1 MIPLVVRSHGSLMW
15 GTSAPEDLVVA
26 ARQHGYRRVALTD
39 TDNLYGL
46 WPFLQACREQDV
58 APIVGAEL
66 TEPGSHR
73 RVVCLVENDD
83 GYRNLC
89 RLITRRHC
97 KKNFALVQDVPALA
111 IGLFVLVPGADL
123 LAPFHEA
130 GVSVAAALPR
140 RPSQSAAKA
149 RAEARRLGVPAV
161 AVPSSF
167 FLVPGDHDLHRLLRA
182 IARNTSLS
190 RLESNDVAPA
200 DAWLAPP
207 AHYQQRFEV
216 WPETLAAS
224 DEVAERL
231 TFTGPKLGLV
241 MPPWTDPSGRASCE
255 VLRERTYVGARKRY
269 GTELHETVVDRIE
282 YELATIE
289 RMGFSTYFLVVEE
302 IVKRSPRICGRGS
315 GAASIVAY
323 SLGITNVCP
332 VKFNL
337 YFERF
342 LNPGRKDPPDIDV
355 DFAWDERDAAIAS
368 VLDEFRAHSAMV
380 ACFANFQP
388 RMAIRE
394 TAKVFGLTDAEIG
407 QVSKRLPWFW
417 REVGNDDIAWEAGR
431 LCRPRT
437 VAGGDGNPPRVPMAN
452 DLIERLRD
460 LPEMKDLDFPEPWPE
475 ILQLAQRLIGIP
487 RHISVHPGGV
497 VITPEP
503 IDSYVPVEIAP
514 KGVPIIQWEKD
525 STESAGL
532 VKIDLLGNRSLAVIR
547 DAVANVRANGIAFD
561 ESRWEPEDDLAT
573 QASIAA
579 GTTMGCFYIESPATR
594 LLQQKARRGDYE
606 HVVIHSSIIRPAAN
620 KWIHEYLRRLHG
632 GAWQPIHPL
641 LDGVL
646 DDNYGIMVYQEDV
659 AKAAMALAGFD
670 HVEADG
676 LRKVMSKK
684 DRAKRLPDYL
694 RRFIAG
700 ARARGVSTEQ
710 IEAVWEMILSFD
722 GYSFCKPHSASY
734 ARVSFQAAYLKTH
747 FPAEF
752 MAAVISNQGGFYS
765 IAAYVSETR
774 RLSVRVLPPDV
785 NHSEILWQGNSRG
798 ERRASLD
805 ADHRARPSE
814 ASGGVGGGQ
823 GPRVWEPAQGSH
835 IKIPTMRVGWLTLHH
850 LSTETR
856 SRIVANRPYRDLVD
870 FLERVRPDEEEARVL
885 VHARAFDGLSSGLPA
900 AESHKAQLWQ
910 IAAWRKVA
918 AQRKS
923 ADLFTRASDIP
934 RPSLDPDDPQARLH
948 EEMRAL
954 GFLCDVHPMSLLS
967 KNPERVLTNSRDELR
982 QAKPVGAHAP
992 CAATVNGKH
1001 VVKAKDLPRFAGRR
1015 VRCAG
1020 FLVTGKVVATI
1031 QGEPM
1036 EFITFEDETGLME
1049 CTFFPETYRRFCH
1062 MLDHQRPYFI
1072 EGKVEEDYGAFTITV
1087 DAVSRIELT
1096 ERHANE
1102 EAADRDIRES
1112 GRSPDADF

>member
-1 MIPLVVRSHGSLMW
+1 MIPLVVRSHCSLMW
-15 GTSAPEDLVVA
+15 GVSPPAHLPVA

-46 WPFLQACREQDV
+46 WPFLESCREEGV
-58 APIVGAEL
+58 SPIVGAEL
-66 TEPGSHR
+66 SEPGSQR

-89 RLITRRHC
+89 RLLTRRHC
-97 KKNFALVQDVPALA
+97 KPDFSLKGDVPELA
-111 IGLFVLVPGADL
+111 TGLTVLVPGAEL
-123 LAPFHEA
+123 LAPLHEA
-130 GVSVAAALPR
+130 GVTVAAALPR
-140 RPSQSAAKA
+140 RPSETAAKA

-167 FLVPGDHDLHRLLRA
+167 FLVPDDHGIHQLLRA

-190 RLESNDVAPA
+190 RLKPSRDGGAGLGPAEPERGKAWKPSQGFHFNDVAPA

-207 AHYQQRFEV
+207 GHYERRFDV
-216 WPETLAAS
+216 WPETLTAS
-224 DEVAERL
+224 DEIAERL
-231 TFTGPKLGLV
+231 TFTGPQLGLV
-241 MPPWTDPSGRASCE
+241 MPPWKQEGRPSCE
-255 VLRERTYVGARKRY
+255 SLRERCYAGAYRRY
-269 GTELHETVVDRIE
+269 GSELHETVVDRIE
-282 YELATIE
+282 HELATIE
-289 RMGFSTYFLVVEE
+289 RMGFSSYFLVVEE

-368 VLDEFRAHSAMV
+368 VLDEFRGHSAMV

-394 TAKVFGLTDAEIG
+394 TARVFGLTDAEIG

-417 REVGNDDIAWEAGR
+417 REVGNDD
-431 LCRPRT
+431 
-437 VAGGDGNPPRVPMAN
+437 D
-452 DLIERLRD
+452 DLLERLRD
-460 LPEMKDLDFPEPWPE
+460 LPELKDLDFPEPWPE

-503 IDSYVPVEIAP
+503 IDGYVPVEIAP

-525 STESAGL
+525 STETAGL
-532 VKIDLLGNRSLAVIR
+532 VKIDLLGNRSLGVIR
-547 DAVANVRANGIAFD
+547 DAVANVQANGIPFQED
-561 ESRWEPEDDLAT
+561 GWEPEDDLAT
-573 QASIAA
+573 QKRIAA
-579 GTTMGCFYIESPATR
+579 GGTMGCFYIESPATR
-594 LLQQKARRGDYE
+594 LLQQKAKRGDYE

-620 KWIHEYLRRLHG
+620 RWIHEYLRRLHG

-641 LDGVL
+641 LEGVL

-684 DRAKRLPDYL
+684 DRARRLPDYL

-700 ARARGVSTEQ
+700 ARARGVSPEQ

-765 IAAYVSETR
+765 TAAYVSELR
-774 RLSVRVLPPDV
+774 RLGVRVLPPDV
-785 NHSEILWQGNSRG
+785 NHSEIRWRG
-798 ERRASLD
+798 GD
-805 ADHRARPSE
+805 DD
-814 ASGGVGGGQ
+814 V
-823 GPRVWEPAQGSH
+823 
-835 IKIPTMRVGWLTLHH
+835 RVGWLTLHH
-850 LSTETR
+850 LSEATR
-856 SRIVANRPYRDLVD
+856 GRIVANRPYRDLVD
-870 FLERVRPDEEEARVL
+870 FLERVRPDEEAARVL
-885 VHARAFDGLSSGLPA
+885 IHARAFDGLHPD
-900 AESHKAQLWQ
+900 ESHAALLWQ
-910 IAAWRKVA
+910 LAAWRKRA
-918 AQRKS
+918 AGRTS
-923 ADLFTRASDIP
+923 HDLFTRAADIP
-934 RPSLDPDDPQARLH
+934 RPSLLPDDPQARLH
-948 EEMRAL
+948 AEMQAL
-954 GFLCDVHPMSLLS
+954 GFLCDVHPMMLCSDTI
-967 KNPERVLTNSRDELR
+967 RRHR
-982 QAKPVGAHAP
+982 M
-992 CAATVNGKH
+992 
-1001 VVKAKDLPRFAGRR
+1001 VKARDLPRYTGRR

-1020 FLVTGKVVATI
+1020 FLVTGKVVSTL

-1036 EFITFEDETGLME
+1036 EFITFEDDTGLME

-1062 MLDHQRPYFI
+1062 MLDYHRPYFI
-1072 EGKVEEDYGAFTITV
+1072 EGKVEEDYGAFTVTV
-1087 DAVSRIELT
+1087 DGVSRIDF
-1096 ERHANE
+1096 ERE
-1102 EAADRDIRES
+1102 QIEAAEI
-1112 GRSPDADF
+1112 G

>member
-1 MIPLVVRSHGSLMW
+1 MW
-15 GTSAPEDLVVA
+15 GTSAPEHLAVA

-46 WPFLQACREQDV
+46 WPFLQACREEDV
-58 APIVGAEL
+58 TPIVGAEL
-66 TEPGSHR
+66 SEPGSQR

-97 KKNFALVQDVPALA
+97 KKDFTLESDIPAFAT
-111 IGLFVLVPGADL
+111 GLTVLVPGVDL
-123 LAPFHEA
+123 IEPLHEA
-130 GVSVAAALPR
+130 GVTVAAALPR

-167 FLVPGDHDLHRLLRA
+167 FLVPEDHAVHRLLRA
-182 IARNTSLS
+182 IARNTSFS
-190 RLESNDVAPA
+190 RLKSDDVAPA

-207 AHYQQRFEV
+207 AHYEQRFDI
-216 WPETLAAS
+216 WPETLVAS
-224 DEVAERL
+224 DAVAERL

-241 MPPWTDPSGRASCE
+241 MPPWREDVGRPSCE
-255 VLRERTYVGARKRY
+255 ILRERCYAGARKRY
-269 GTELHETVVDRIE
+269 GAELHETVVDRIE

-289 RMGFSTYFLVVEE
+289 RMGFSSYFLVVEE

-368 VLDEFRAHSAMV
+368 VLDEFRDHSAMV

-417 REVGNDDIAWEAGR
+417 REVGSDD
-431 LCRPRT
+431 
-437 VAGGDGNPPRVPMAN
+437 D

-460 LPEMKDLDFPEPWPE
+460 LPELKDLDFPEPWPE

-503 IDSYVPVEIAP
+503 LDSYVPIEMAP

-525 STESAGL
+525 STEAAGL

-547 DAVANVRANGIAFD
+547 DAVANVQANGHAFD
-561 ESRWEPEDDLAT
+561 EAAWQPEDDLPT
-573 QASIAA
+573 QACIAA
-579 GTTMGCFYIESPATR
+579 GGTMGCFYIESPATR
-594 LLQQKARRGDYE
+594 QLQQKARRGDYE

-632 GAWQPIHPL
+632 GAWQSIHPL

-659 AKAAMALAGFD
+659 AKAAMTLAGFD

-700 ARARGVSTEQ
+700 ARSRGVSSEQ

-774 RLSVRVLPPDV
+774 RLGVRVLPPDV
-785 NHSEILWQGNSRG
+785 NHSEVLWKGATG
-798 ERRASLD
+798 
-805 ADHRARPSE
+805 
-814 ASGGVGGGQ
+814 
-823 GPRVWEPAQGSH
+823 
-835 IKIPTMRVGWLTLHH
+835 TMRVGWLTLHH
-850 LSTETR
+850 LSAETR
-856 SRIVANRPYRDLVD
+856 GRIVAKRPYRDLGD

-885 VHARAFDGLSSGLPA
+885 VHARAFDALHPT
-900 AESHKAQLWQ
+900 ESHASLLWQ
-910 IAAWRKVA
+910 LATWRKRA
-918 AQRKS
+918 ARNKS
-923 ADLFTRASDIP
+923 CDLFTRAADIP
-934 RPSLDPDDPQARLH
+934 RPSLEPDEPQARLH
-948 EEMRAL
+948 AEMQAL
-954 GFLCDVHPMSLLS
+954 GFLCDVHPMCLLS
-967 KNPERVLTNSRDELR
+967 KNPERVLTNSRDEHR
-982 QAKPVGAHAP
+982 QAKPGGAHAL
-992 CAATVNGKH
+992 CSATVSGKQ
-1001 VVKAKDLPRFAGRR
+1001 VIKAKELPRFAGRR

-1020 FLVTGKVVATI
+1020 FLVTSKVVSTL

-1072 EGKVEEDYGAFTITV
+1072 EGKVEEDYGAFTLTV
-1087 DAVSRIELT
+1087 DAVSRIELC
-1096 ERHANE
+1096 
-1102 EAADRDIRES
+1102 
-1112 GRSPDADF
+1112 

>member
-1 MIPLVVRSHGSLMW
+1 MVPLVVRSHCSLTW
-15 GTSAPEDLVVA
+15 GTSAPDDLVVA
-26 ARQHGYRRVALTD
+26 ARQHGYRRIALTD

-46 WPFLQACREQDV
+46 WPFLQACREQDIV
-58 APIVGAEL
+58 PIVGAEL
-66 TEPGSHR
+66 SEPRSSR

-97 KKNFALVQDVPALA
+97 QKEFALARDVPALEA
-111 IGLFVLVPGADL
+111 GLTVLVPGAEL
-123 LAPFHEA
+123 LAPLHEA
-130 GVSVAAALPR
+130 GVTVAAALPR
-140 RPSQSAAKA
+140 RPSQSAALA
-149 RAEARRLGVPAV
+149 RSEAQRLGVPAI

-167 FLVPGDHDLHRLLRA
+167 FLVPADHELHRLLRA

-190 RLESNDVAPA
+190 RLKADDVAPS
-200 DAWLAPP
+200 DAWLAPS
-207 AHYQQRFEV
+207 AHYEHRFDI
-216 WPETLAAS
+216 WPETFTAS
-224 DEVAERL
+224 DAIVERL

-241 MPPWTDPSGRASCE
+241 MPPWRELDRPSCE
-255 VLRERTYVGARKRY
+255 VLRERCYAGARRRY

-289 RMGFSTYFLVVEE
+289 RMGFSSYFLVVEE
-302 IVKRSPRICGRGS
+302 IVQRSPRICGRGS

-368 VLDEFRAHSAMV
+368 VLDEFRDHSAMV

-417 REVGNDDIAWEAGR
+417 REVGNDD
-431 LCRPRT
+431 
-437 VAGGDGNPPRVPMAN
+437 D
-452 DLIERLRD
+452 DLLERLRD
-460 LPEMKDLDFPEPWPE
+460 LPELKDLDFPEPWPE
-475 ILQLAQRLIGIP
+475 ILQLAQRLVGIP

-503 IDSYVPVEIAP
+503 IDSYVPVEVAP
-514 KGVPIIQWEKD
+514 KGVPVIQWEKD
-525 STESAGL
+525 STENAGL

-547 DAVANVRANGIAFD
+547 DAIANVRANGMAFD
-561 ESRWEPEDDLAT
+561 EAHWEPEDDLAT
-573 QASIAA
+573 QACIAA
-579 GTTMGCFYIESPATR
+579 GSTMGCFYIESPATR
-594 LLQQKARRGDYE
+594 QLQQKARRGDYE

-641 LDGVL
+641 LEGVL

-700 ARARGVSTEQ
+700 ARDRGVSSEQ

-765 IAAYVSETR
+765 TSAYVSETR
-774 RLSVRVLPPDV
+774 RLGVRVLPPDV
-785 NHSEILWQGNSRG
+785 NHSEISWKGK
-798 ERRASLD
+798 
-805 ADHRARPSE
+805 AD
-814 ASGGVGGGQ
+814 
-823 GPRVWEPAQGSH
+823 
-835 IKIPTMRVGWLTLHH
+835 TMRVGWLTLQR

-856 SRIVANRPYRDLVD
+856 GHIVANRPYHDLAD
-870 FLERVRPDEEEARVL
+870 FLDRVRPDEEEARIL
-885 VHARAFDGLSSGLPA
+885 VHARAFDGLHPA
-900 AESHKAQLWQ
+900 EGHAVQLWQ
-910 IAAWRKVA
+910 IAAWRKSTA
-918 AQRKS
+918 RRKS
-923 ADLFTRASDIP
+923 CDLFAREAQTP
-934 RPSLDPDDPQARLH
+934 RPPLEPDDPRECLR

-954 GFLCDVHPMSLLS
+954 GFLCEMHPM
-967 KNPERVLTNSRDELR
+967 VL
-982 QAKPVGAHAP
+982 
-992 CAATVNGKH
+992 CAAQANGKH
-1001 VVKAKDLPRFAGRR
+1001 VIKAKALSRFAGRR

-1020 FLVTGKVVATI
+1020 FLVTGKVVSTLK
-1031 QGEPM
+1031 GEPM

-1049 CTFFPETYRRFCH
+1049 CTFFPDIYRRFCH
-1062 MLDHQRPYFI
+1062 MLDHQCPYMI

-1087 DAVSRIELT
+1087 DGVSRIAYGEQEST
-1096 ERHANE
+1096 ET
-1102 EAADRDIRES
+1102 DRSAR
-1112 GRSPDADF
+1112 GKRSILAMD

>member
-1 MIPLVVRSHGSLMW
+1 MVPLVVRSHCSLMW
-15 GTSAPEDLVVA
+15 GTSAPEDLALV
-26 ARQHGYRRVALTD
+26 ARQHGYRRIALTD

-46 WPFLQACREQDV
+46 WPFLQACREQDIT
-58 APIVGAEL
+58 PIVGAEVS
-66 TEPGSHR
+66 EPGSHR
-73 RVVCLVENDD
+73 RVVCLVENDE

-97 KKNFALVQDVPALA
+97 HEDFSLARDVPALA
-111 IGLFVLVPGADL
+111 RGLTVLVPGAAL
-123 LAPFHEA
+123 LAPLYDA
-130 GVSVAAALPR
+130 GVTVAAALPR

-149 RAEARRLGVPAV
+149 RAEARRLGIASI

-167 FLVPGDHDLHRLLRA
+167 SLVPGDYDVHRLLRA

-190 RLESNDVAPA
+190 RLQPGDVAPA

-207 AHYQQRFEV
+207 AHYERRFAV

-224 DEVAERL
+224 EGVAERL
-231 TFTGPKLGLV
+231 TFTGPNFGLV
-241 MPPWTDPSGRASCE
+241 MPPWREDVDRPSCE
-255 VLRERTYVGARKRY
+255 VLRERCYTGARKRY
-269 GTELHETVVDRIE
+269 GAELHETVVDRIE

-289 RMGFSTYFLVVEE
+289 RMGFSSYFLVVEE

-323 SLGITNVCP
+323 CLGITNVCP

-368 VLDEFRAHSAMV
+368 VLDQFRGHSAMV

-417 REVGNDDIAWEAGR
+417 RELASEI
-431 LCRPRT
+431 
-437 VAGGDGNPPRVPMAN
+437 GGDDD
-452 DLIERLRD
+452 DLLDRLREM
-460 LPEMKDLDFPEPWPE
+460 PEMKDLDFPEPWPE

-487 RHISVHPGGV
+487 RHISVHPGGL
-497 VITPEP
+497 VITPQP
-503 IDSYVPVEIAP
+503 IDGYVPVEIAP
-514 KGVPIIQWEKD
+514 KGVPVIQWEKD
-525 STESAGL
+525 SSEAAGL

-547 DAVANVRANGIAFD
+547 DAVTNVQANGIPFD
-561 ESRWEPEDDLAT
+561 DSRWEPEDDPAT
-573 QASIAA
+573 QARIAA
-579 GTTMGCFYIESPATR
+579 GGTMGCFYIESPATR
-594 LLQQKARRGDYE
+594 QLQQKARRGDYE

-632 GAWQPIHPL
+632 GTWQPIHPL

-659 AKAAMALAGFD
+659 AKAAMALAGFS

-700 ARARGVSTEQ
+700 ARSRGVASEQ
-710 IEAVWEMILSFD
+710 IELVWDMILSFD

-752 MAAVISNQGGFYS
+752 MAAVISNQGGFYATS
-765 IAAYVSETR
+765 AYVSETR
-774 RLSVRVLPPDV
+774 RLGVRVLPPGV
-785 NHSEILWQGNSRG
+785 NHSEIPWQGAAG
-798 ERRASLD
+798 A
-805 ADHRARPSE
+805 
-814 ASGGVGGGQ
+814 V
-823 GPRVWEPAQGSH
+823 
-835 IKIPTMRVGWLTLHH
+835 RVGWLTLHH
-850 LSTETR
+850 LGEATR
-856 SRIVANRPYRDLVD
+856 ARIVGNRPYRDLVD

-885 VHARAFDGLSSGLPA
+885 VYARAFDGLHPS
-900 AESHKAQLWQ
+900 ESHAAQLWQ
-910 IAAWRKVA
+910 IAAWRKSA
-918 AQRKS
+918 ARRKS
-923 ADLFTRASDIP
+923 CDLFTREATIP
-934 RPSLDPDDPQARLH
+934 RPALESDDPQARLH
-948 EEMRAL
+948 AEMHAL
-954 GFLCDVHPMSLLS
+954 GFLCDVHPMILCD
-967 KNPERVLTNSRDELR
+967 T
-982 QAKPVGAHAP
+982 
-992 CAATVNGKH
+992 AANRH
-1001 VVKAKDLPRFAGRR
+1001 NVVKAKDLPRFAGRR

-1020 FLVTGKVVATI
+1020 FLVTGKVVATRK
-1031 QGEPM
+1031 GEPM

-1049 CTFFPETYRRFCH
+1049 CTFFPEPYRRFCH

-1087 DAVSRIELT
+1087 DAVSRIAF
-1096 ERHANE
+1096 ER
-1102 EAADRDIRES
+1102 DRIEDVEPGVPTRHQ
-1112 GRSPDADF
+1112 RSEWSDRRSRVSIDSKTGGARYHLE

>member
-1 MIPLVVRSHGSLMW
+1 MIPLVVRSHCSLMW
-15 GTSAPEDLVVA
+15 GTSAPEHLPVA
-26 ARQHGYRRVALTD
+26 ARQHGYRRIALTD

-46 WPFLQACREQDV
+46 WPFLEACREEGV
-58 APIVGAEL
+58 SPIVGAEL
-66 TEPGSHR
+66 SEPGSQR

-97 KKNFALVQDVPALA
+97 KEDFSLQSDLPPLA
-111 IGLFVLVPGADL
+111 TGLTVLVPGADL
-123 LAPFHEA
+123 IAPLHEA
-130 GVSVAAALPR
+130 GVTVAAALPR
-140 RPSQSAAKA
+140 RPSPSAAQA
-149 RAEARRLGVPAV
+149 RAEAMRLGVPAV
-161 AVPSSF
+161 AVPSGF
-167 FLVPGDHDLHRLLRA
+167 FLVPGDHELHRLLRA

-190 RLESNDVAPA
+190 RLKASRDGGAGLCPAEPERGMAWKPSQGFHVNDVAPA

-207 AHYQQRFEV
+207 GYYERRFDV
-216 WPETLAAS
+216 WPETLVAS
-224 DEVAERL
+224 ETIAERL

-241 MPPWTDPSGRASCE
+241 MPPWTEKSGRESHA
-255 VLRERTYVGARKRY
+255 VLRERAYAGARNRY

-289 RMGFSTYFLVVEE
+289 RMGFSSYFLVVEA

-368 VLDEFRAHSAMV
+368 VLDEFRDHSAMV

-417 REVGNDDIAWEAGR
+417 REVGGDEDD
-431 LCRPRT
+431 L
-437 VAGGDGNPPRVPMAN
+437 
-452 DLIERLRD
+452 LQRLRD
-460 LPEMKDLDFPEPWPE
+460 LPELKDLDFPEPWPE
-475 ILQLAQRLIGIP
+475 ILQLAQRLVGIP

-503 IDSYVPVEIAP
+503 IDGYVPVEIAP

-525 STESAGL
+525 GTETAGL

-547 DAVANVRANGIAFD
+547 DAVANVQESGIPFREAG
-561 ESRWEPEDDLAT
+561 WEPEDDRAT
-573 QASIAA
+573 QACIAA
-579 GTTMGCFYIESPATR
+579 GGTMGCFYIESPATR

-620 KWIHEYLRRLHG
+620 RWIHEYLRRLHG

-641 LDGVL
+641 LEGVL
-646 DDNYGIMVYQEDV
+646 DDNYGVMVYQEDV

-700 ARARGVSTEQ
+700 ARRRGVSTEQ

-765 IAAYVSETR
+765 TAAYVSESR
-774 RLSVRVLPPDV
+774 RLGMRVLPPDV
-785 NHSEILWQGNSRG
+785 NESEILWRGNTRG

-805 ADHRARPSE
+805 ADHR
-814 ASGGVGGGQ
+814 GVKDQ
-823 GPRVWEPAQGSH
+823 TV
-835 IKIPTMRVGWLTLHH
+835 RVGWLTLHH
-850 LSTETR
+850 LGEETR
-856 SRIVANRPYRDLVD
+856 GRIVARRPYRDFVD

-885 VHARAFDGLSSGLPA
+885 VHARAFDELHPS
-900 AESHKAQLWQ
+900 ESHGSLLWQ
-910 IAAWRKVA
+910 LAAWRKSA
-918 AQRKS
+918 GGRKS
-923 ADLFTRASDIP
+923 RDLFTRSVDIP
-934 RPSLDPDDPQARLH
+934 RPSLLPDDPRARLH
-948 EEMRAL
+948 AEMQVL
-954 GFLCDVHPMSLLS
+954 GFLCDVHPMTLC
-967 KNPERVLTNSRDELR
+967 
-982 QAKPVGAHAP
+982 QAII
-992 CAATVNGKH
+992 NRRH
-1001 VVKAKDLPRFAGRR
+1001 VVKAKDLPHYAGRR

-1020 FLVTGKVVATI
+1020 FLVTGKVVSTL

-1036 EFITFEDETGLME
+1036 EFITFEDETGLLE

-1062 MLDHQRPYFI
+1062 MLDHHRPYFI
-1072 EGKVEEDYGAFTITV
+1072 EGKVEEDYGAFTVTV
-1087 DAVSRIELT
+1087 DTVSRIEFKPEPIELK
-1096 ERHANE
+1096 
-1102 EAADRDIRES
+1102 
-1112 GRSPDADF
+1112 GQ

>member
-1 MIPLVVRSHGSLMW
+1 MW
-15 GTSAPEDLVVA
+15 GTSAPEHLPVA

-46 WPFLQACREQDV
+46 WPFLEACREEGIT
-58 APIVGAEL
+58 PIVGAEVS
-66 TEPGSHR
+66 EPGSRR

-97 KKNFALVQDVPALA
+97 KQDFSLKVDVPELA
-111 IGLFVLVPGADL
+111 TGLTVLVPGAEL
-123 LAPFHEA
+123 LTPMHEA
-130 GVSVAAALPR
+130 GVTVATALPR
-140 RPSQSAAKA
+140 RPSPSAAKA

-167 FLVPGDHDLHRLLRA
+167 FLVPGDHEVHSLLRA

-190 RLESNDVAPA
+190 RLKADDVAPA

-207 AHYQQRFEV
+207 GHYERRFDI

-224 DEVAERL
+224 DAIAERL
-231 TFTGPKLGLV
+231 TFTGPNLGLV
-241 MPPWTDPSGRASCE
+241 MPPWKEESGRPSCE
-255 VLRERTYVGARKRY
+255 VLRERAYAGARNRY

-289 RMGFSTYFLVVEE
+289 RMGFSSYFLVVEA

-368 VLDEFRAHSAMV
+368 VLDEFRDHSAMV

-417 REVGNDDIAWEAGR
+417 REVGNDD
-431 LCRPRT
+431 
-437 VAGGDGNPPRVPMAN
+437 D
-452 DLIERLRD
+452 DLIDRLRD
-460 LPEMKDLDFPEPWPE
+460 LPELKDLDFPEPWPE

-503 IDSYVPVEIAP
+503 IDGYVPVEIAP

-525 STESAGL
+525 GTETAGL

-547 DAVANVRANGIAFD
+547 DAVTNVQESGIPFREAG
-561 ESRWEPEDDLAT
+561 WEPEDDLAT
-573 QASIAA
+573 QACIAA
-579 GTTMGCFYIESPATR
+579 GGTMGCFYIESPATR

-620 KWIHEYLRRLHG
+620 QWIHEYLRRLHG
-632 GAWQPIHPL
+632 GTWQSIHPL
-641 LDGVL
+641 LEGVL

-684 DRAKRLPDYL
+684 DRARRLPDYL

-700 ARARGVSTEQ
+700 ARSRGVGSDQ

-747 FPAEF
+747 FPAEL

-765 IAAYVSETR
+765 TSAYVSEIR
-774 RLSVRVLPPDV
+774 RLGVRVLPPDV
-785 NHSEILWQGNSRG
+785 NESEILWKGNSRG

-805 ADHRARPSE
+805 ADHR
-814 ASGGVGGGQ
+814 GVKDQ
-823 GPRVWEPAQGSH
+823 TV
-835 IKIPTMRVGWLTLHH
+835 RVGWLTLRH
-850 LSTETR
+850 LGEETR
-856 SRIVANRPYRDLVD
+856 GRIVAQRPYHDVVD

-885 VHARAFDGLSSGLPA
+885 VHARAFDDLHPT
-900 AESHKAQLWQ
+900 ESHGSLLWR
-910 IAAWRKVA
+910 IAAWRKSA
-918 AQRKS
+918 ADRKS
-923 ADLFTRASDIP
+923 RDLFTRSADIP
-934 RPSLDPDDPQARLH
+934 RPSLAPDDPRARLH
-948 EEMRAL
+948 AEMQAL
-954 GFLCDVHPMSLLS
+954 GFLCDVHPM
-967 KNPERVLTNSRDELR
+967 VL
-982 QAKPVGAHAP
+982 
-992 CAATVNGKH
+992 CADAVNRRH
-1001 VVKAKDLPRFAGRR
+1001 VVKAKDLPRLAGRR

-1020 FLVTGKVVATI
+1020 FLVTGKVVSTL

-1036 EFITFEDETGLME
+1036 EFITFEDETGLLE

-1072 EGKVEEDYGAFTITV
+1072 EGKVEEDYGAFTLTV
-1087 DAVSRIELT
+1087 DAVSRIEFKPEPIELRGQRGKAT
-1096 ERHANE
+1096 
-1102 EAADRDIRES
+1102 
-1112 GRSPDADF
+1112 F

>member
-1 MIPLVVRSHGSLMW
+1 MIPLVARSHGSLMW
-15 GTSAPEDLVVA
+15 GTSAPEDLAEA

-58 APIVGAEL
+58 TPVVGAEL
-66 TEPGSHR
+66 SEPGSHR
-73 RVVCLVENDD
+73 RVVCLVESED

-97 KKNFALVQDVPALA
+97 EKDFALKSDVPAFA
-111 IGLFVLVPGADL
+111 AGLTVLVPGADL

-130 GVSVAAALPR
+130 GVTVAAALPR
-140 RPSQSAAKA
+140 RPSQNAARA
-149 RAEARRLGVPAV
+149 RAEARRLGIPAV

-167 FLVPGDHDLHRLLRA
+167 FLIPGDHELHRLLRA

-190 RLESNDVAPA
+190 RLKPSRDGGAGLSGPASHPAAPSGLRPSPLPAEPGRGKAWKPSQGFHFNDVAPA

-207 AHYQQRFEV
+207 AHYERRFEV
-216 WPETLAAS
+216 WPETLVAS

-241 MPPWTDPSGRASCE
+241 MPPWTDPSGRPSCE
-255 VLRERTYVGARKRY
+255 VLRERTYAGARKRY
-269 GTELHETVVDRIE
+269 GNELHETVVDRIE
-282 YELATIE
+282 HELATIE

-368 VLDEFRAHSAMV
+368 VLDEFRDHSAMV

-417 REVGNDDIAWEAGR
+417 REVGNDD
-431 LCRPRT
+431 
-437 VAGGDGNPPRVPMAN
+437 D

-460 LPEMKDLDFPEPWPE
+460 LPELKDLDFPEPWPE

-547 DAVANVRANGIAFD
+547 DAVANMRANGIAFD

-579 GTTMGCFYIESPATR
+579 GATMGCFYIESPATR

-700 ARARGVSTEQ
+700 ARARGVSSEQ

-774 RLSVRVLPPDV
+774 RLGVHVLPPNV
-785 NHSEILWQGNSRG
+785 NHSELLWQGKTG
-798 ERRASLD
+798 
-805 ADHRARPSE
+805 
-814 ASGGVGGGQ
+814 
-823 GPRVWEPAQGSH
+823 
-835 IKIPTMRVGWLTLHH
+835 TMRVGWLTLHH
-850 LSTETR
+850 LSAETR
-856 SRIVANRPYRDLVD
+856 NRIVANRPYRDLVD

-885 VHARAFDGLSSGLPA
+885 VHARAFDGLSSGLHA

-910 IAAWRKVA
+910 IAAWRKSA
-918 AQRKS
+918 DQRKS
-923 ADLFTRASDIP
+923 ADLFTRAVDIP
-934 RPSLDPDDPQARLH
+934 RPSLEPDNPQDRLR

-954 GFLCDVHPMSLLS
+954 GFLCDVHPMSLCS
-967 KNPERVLTNSRDELR
+967 ANVNR
-982 QAKPVGAHAP
+982 QP
-992 CAATVNGKH
+992 
-1001 VVKAKDLPRFAGRR
+1001 VVKAKDLSRFAGRR

-1062 MLDHQRPYFI
+1062 ILDHQRPYFI
-1072 EGKVEEDYGAFTITV
+1072 EGKVQEDYGAFTITV
-1087 DAVSRIELT
+1087 DAVSRIDQT
-1096 ERHANE
+1096 YK
-1102 EAADRDIRES
+1102 
-1112 GRSPDADF
+1112 

>member
-1 MIPLVVRSHGSLMW
+1 MW
-15 GTSAPEDLVVA
+15 GTSAPEDLAMA
-26 ARQHGYRRVALTD
+26 ARQHGYRRIALTD

-58 APIVGAEL
+58 APVVGAEI
-66 TEPGSHR
+66 TEPGTQR
-73 RVVCLVENDD
+73 RLVCLVENDD

-97 KKNFALVQDVPALA
+97 KKDFALRGDVPAFA
-111 IGLFVLVPGADL
+111 TGLTVLVPGTEL
-123 LAPFHEA
+123 LAPLHEA
-130 GVSVAAALPR
+130 GVNVVAALPR
-140 RPSQSAAKA
+140 RPSQSAAKT
-149 RAEARRLGVPAV
+149 RAEARRLGVPAA

-190 RLESNDVAPA
+190 RLKADDVAPA

-207 AHYQQRFEV
+207 AHYELRFEV

-224 DEVAERL
+224 DAVAERL
-231 TFTGPKLGLV
+231 TFTGPNLGLV
-241 MPPWTDPSGRASCE
+241 MPPWTDPSGRPSCE
-255 VLRERTYVGARKRY
+255 VLRERCYAGARKRY

-417 REVGNDDIAWEAGR
+417 REVGNDD
-431 LCRPRT
+431 
-437 VAGGDGNPPRVPMAN
+437 D

-460 LPEMKDLDFPEPWPE
+460 LPELKDLDFPEPWPE

-525 STESAGL
+525 STETAGL

-579 GTTMGCFYIESPATR
+579 GATMGCFYVESPATR

-700 ARARGVSTEQ
+700 ARARGVSSEQ

-774 RLSVRVLPPDV
+774 RLGVRVLPPDV
-785 NHSEILWQGNSRG
+785 NHSEILWKGNSRG

-805 ADHRARPSE
+805 ADHR
-814 ASGGVGGGQ
+814 G
-823 GPRVWEPAQGSH
+823 RVWEPAQGSH

-850 LSTETR
+850 LSAETR
-856 SRIVANRPYRDLVD
+856 GRIVAHRPYRDLVD

-885 VHARAFDGLSSGLPA
+885 VHARAFDGLSSGLQP
-900 AESHKAQLWQ
+900 AESHASQLWQ
-910 IAAWRKVA
+910 IAARRKVA

-923 ADLFTRASDIP
+923 CDLFTRAADIP
-934 RPSLDPDDPQARLH
+934 RPSLDPDDPQDRLR

-954 GFLCDVHPMSLLS
+954 GFLCDVHPMSLCS
-967 KNPERVLTNSRDELR
+967 
-982 QAKPVGAHAP
+982 
-992 CAATVNGKH
+992 ATVNRH
-1001 VVKAKDLPRFAGRR
+1001 PVVKAKDLSRFAGRR

-1049 CTFFPETYRRFCH
+1049 CTFFPEIYRRFCH
-1062 MLDHQRPYFI
+1062 MLDHERPYFI

-1087 DAVSRIELT
+1087 DAVSKIEFTLPCL
-1096 ERHANE
+1096 ALN
-1102 EAADRDIRES
+1102 I
-1112 GRSPDADF
+1112 

>member
-1 MIPLVVRSHGSLMW
+1 MIPLVVRSHCSLMW
-15 GTSAPEDLVVA
+15 GTSAPEHLAVA
-26 ARQHGYRRVALTD
+26 ARQHGYGRIALTD

-46 WPFLQACREQDV
+46 WPFLQACREEGV
-58 APIVGAEL
+58 VPIVGAEVS
-66 TEPGSHR
+66 EPGSQR
-73 RVVCLVENDD
+73 RVVCLVENDE

-97 KKNFALVQDVPALA
+97 KKDFALESDVPALA
-111 IGLFVLVPGADL
+111 TGLYVLVPGAEL
-123 LAPFHEA
+123 LAPLHEA
-130 GVSVAAALPR
+130 GVTVAAACPR
-140 RPSQSAAKA
+140 RPSPSAAKA
-149 RAEARRLGVPAV
+149 RAEARRIGVPAV

-167 FLVPGDHDLHRLLRA
+167 FLVPEDHGVHRLLRA
-182 IARNTSLS
+182 IALNTSFS
-190 RLESNDVAPA
+190 RLKPNEVAPA

-207 AHYQQRFEV
+207 SHYEHRFEI
-216 WPETLAAS
+216 WPETLTAS
-224 DEVAERL
+224 DAIAERL
-231 TFTGPKLGLV
+231 TFTGPNLGLV
-241 MPPWTDPSGRASCE
+241 MPPFNMGTLEGSPCPPAMVRGEQSSPAPHATRPSHE
-255 VLRERTYVGARKRY
+255 VLRERCYAGAHRRY
-269 GTELHETVVDRIE
+269 GAELHETVVDRIE
-282 YELATIE
+282 YELATIL

-368 VLDEFRAHSAMV
+368 VLDEFRGHSAMV

-417 REVGNDDIAWEAGR
+417 REVGSDDE
-431 LCRPRT
+431 
-437 VAGGDGNPPRVPMAN
+437 
-452 DLIERLRD
+452 DLIHRLRD
-460 LPEMKDLDFPEPWPE
+460 LPELKDLDFPEPWPE

-503 IDSYVPVEIAP
+503 IDGYVPVEMAP

-547 DAVANVRANGIAFD
+547 DAVANVREGGTAFD
-561 ESRWEPEDDLAT
+561 EATWQPEDDLPT
-573 QASIAA
+573 QACIAA
-579 GTTMGCFYIESPATR
+579 GGTMGCFYIESPATR

-700 ARARGVSTEQ
+700 ARSRGVSSEQ
-710 IEAVWEMILSFD
+710 IEAVWDMIL
-722 GYSFCKPHSASY
+722 
-734 ARVSFQAAYLKTH
+734 
-747 FPAEF
+747 
-752 MAAVISNQGGFYS
+752 
-765 IAAYVSETR
+765 
-774 RLSVRVLPPDV
+774 
-785 NHSEILWQGNSRG
+785 
-798 ERRASLD
+798 
-805 ADHRARPSE
+805 
-814 ASGGVGGGQ
+814 
-823 GPRVWEPAQGSH
+823 
-835 IKIPTMRVGWLTLHH
+835 
-850 LSTETR
+850 
-856 SRIVANRPYRDLVD
+856 
-870 FLERVRPDEEEARVL
+870 
-885 VHARAFDGLSSGLPA
+885 
-900 AESHKAQLWQ
+900 
-910 IAAWRKVA
+910 
-918 AQRKS
+918 
-923 ADLFTRASDIP
+923 
-934 RPSLDPDDPQARLH
+934 
-948 EEMRAL
+948 
-954 GFLCDVHPMSLLS
+954 
-967 KNPERVLTNSRDELR
+967 
-982 QAKPVGAHAP
+982 
-992 CAATVNGKH
+992 
-1001 VVKAKDLPRFAGRR
+1001 
-1015 VRCAG
+1015 
-1020 FLVTGKVVATI
+1020 
-1031 QGEPM
+1031 
-1036 EFITFEDETGLME
+1036 
-1049 CTFFPETYRRFCH
+1049 
-1062 MLDHQRPYFI
+1062 
-1072 EGKVEEDYGAFTITV
+1072 
-1087 DAVSRIELT
+1087 
-1096 ERHANE
+1096 
-1102 EAADRDIRES
+1102 
-1112 GRSPDADF
+1112 

>member
-1 MIPLVVRSHGSLMW
+1 MW
-15 GTSAPEDLVVA
+15 GTSAPEHLPVA
-26 ARQHGYRRVALTD
+26 ARQHGYRRIAITD

-46 WPFLQACREQDV
+46 WPFLQACREEDV
-58 APIVGAEL
+58 TPIVGAEVS
-66 TEPGSHR
+66 EPSSHR

-97 KKNFALVQDVPALA
+97 KKDFLLKSDLPALSA
-111 IGLFVLVPGADL
+111 GLYVLVPGADL
-123 LAPFHEA
+123 LTPLYEA
-130 GVSVAAALPR
+130 GVNVAAALPR
-140 RPSQSAAKA
+140 RPSPSAAKA

-167 FLVPGDHDLHRLLRA
+167 FLVPGDHELHRLLRA

-190 RLESNDVAPA
+190 RLKSDNVAPA

-207 AHYQQRFEV
+207 AHYERRFDI
-216 WPETLAAS
+216 WPETLVAS
-224 DEVAERL
+224 DEIAERL
-231 TFTGPKLGLV
+231 TFTGPKPGLV
-241 MPPWTDPSGRASCE
+241 MPPWREDVGRPSCE
-255 VLRERTYVGARKRY
+255 VLRERCYAGARKRY
-269 GTELHETVVDRIE
+269 GAELHETVVDRIE

-289 RMGFSTYFLVVEE
+289 RMGFSSYFLVVEE

-355 DFAWDERDAAIAS
+355 DFAWDERDKAIAS
-368 VLDEFRAHSAMV
+368 VLDEFRDHSAMV

-417 REVGNDDIAWEAGR
+417 RELASDLSTEDD
-431 LCRPRT
+431 
-437 VAGGDGNPPRVPMAN
+437 
-452 DLIERLRD
+452 DLLYRLRD
-460 LPEMKDLDFPEPWPE
+460 MPEMKDLDFPEPWPE

-525 STESAGL
+525 STETAGL

-547 DAVANVRANGIAFD
+547 DAVANVKGNGTAFD
-561 ESRWEPEDDLAT
+561 ESRWEPEDDRAT

-579 GTTMGCFYIESPATR
+579 GATMGCFYIESPATR
-594 LLQQKARRGDYE
+594 LLQQKARQGDYE

-641 LDGVL
+641 LEGVL

-700 ARARGVSTEQ
+700 ARSRGVSTEQ
-710 IEAVWEMILSFD
+710 IESVWEMILSFD

-765 IAAYVSETR
+765 TSAYVSETR
-774 RLSVRVLPPDV
+774 RLGVCVLPPDV
-785 NHSEILWQGNSRG
+785 NHSEISWKGAAG
-798 ERRASLD
+798 A
-805 ADHRARPSE
+805 
-814 ASGGVGGGQ
+814 V
-823 GPRVWEPAQGSH
+823 
-835 IKIPTMRVGWLTLHH
+835 RVGWLTLHH
-850 LSTETR
+850 LSVETR
-856 SRIVANRPYRDLVD
+856 GRIVAKRPFRDIVD
-870 FLERVRPDEEEARVL
+870 FLERARPDEEEARVL
-885 VHARAFDGLSSGLPA
+885 VHARAFDDLHPN
-900 AESHKAQLWQ
+900 ESHAALLWQ
-910 IAAWRKVA
+910 IAAWRKSA
-918 AQRKS
+918 ASRKS
-923 ADLFTRASDIP
+923 HDLFTRSSEIT
-934 RPSLDPDDPQARLH
+934 RPSLEPDDPQACLH
-948 EEMRAL
+948 AEMRAL
-954 GFLCDVHPMSLLS
+954 GFLCDVHPM
-967 KNPERVLTNSRDELR
+967 VLCTGQTDS
-982 QAKPVGAHAP
+982 
-992 CAATVNGKH
+992 KH
-1001 VVKAKDLPRFAGRR
+1001 VVKAKNLSRFSGRR

-1020 FLVTGKVVATI
+1020 FLVTGKVVSTV
-1031 QGEPM
+1031 QGDPM
-1036 EFITFEDETGLME
+1036 EFITFEDETGLLE

-1087 DAVSRIELT
+1087 DAVSRIEFSEKRLDEEMAESEMSPT
-1096 ERHANE
+1096 EFQVGHPAEVILVAGQEDSAAHQTDTGDEVVRHA
-1102 EAADRDIRES
+1102 D
-1112 GRSPDADF
+1112 PLPL

>member
-1 MIPLVVRSHGSLMW
+1 VGHVGAGASG
-15 GTSAPEDLVVA
+15 GGGAP
-26 ARQHGYRRVALTD
+26 ARLPRIALTD

-46 WPFLQACREQDV
+46 WPFLQACREEGV
-58 APIVGAEL
+58 TPIVGAEAQRAGL
-66 TEPGSHR
+66 APSRGLFGRKR
-73 RVVCLVENDD
+73 R
-83 GYRNLC
+83 
-89 RLITRRHC
+89 RLS
-97 KKNFALVQDVPALA
+97 QPVPAHHAQALQE
-111 IGLFVLVPGADL
+111 GLFAGKRPSRLSAGLYVLVPGADL
-123 LAPFHEA
+123 LAPLHEA
-130 GVSVAAALPR
+130 GVTVAAALPR
-140 RPSQSAAKA
+140 RPSPSAAKA

-167 FLVPGDHDLHRLLRA
+167 FLVPGDHELHRLLRA

-190 RLESNDVAPA
+190 RLKPSRAGGAGLCPAQPGRARPSEARGGQGWVQEPRAWKPSQGFPVNDVAPT

-207 AHYQQRFEV
+207 AHYERRFDI

-224 DEVAERL
+224 DEIAERL
-231 TFTGPKLGLV
+231 TFTDPNLGLV
-241 MPPWTDPSGRASCE
+241 MPPWREDVGQPSHE
-255 VLRERTYVGARKRY
+255 ILRERCYAGARKRY
-269 GTELHETVVDRIE
+269 GAELHETVVDRIE

-289 RMGFSTYFLVVEE
+289 RMGFSSYFLVVEE

-368 VLDEFRAHSAMV
+368 VLDEFRDHSAMV

-417 REVGNDDIAWEAGR
+417 REVGNDD
-431 LCRPRT
+431 
-437 VAGGDGNPPRVPMAN
+437 D

-460 LPEMKDLDFPEPWPE
+460 LPELKDLDFPEPWPE

-503 IDSYVPVEIAP
+503 LDGYVPIEIAP
-514 KGVPIIQWEKD
+514 KGVPVIQWEKD
-525 STESAGL
+525 STETAGL

-547 DAVANVRANGIAFD
+547 DAVANVQANGTSFD
-561 ESRWEPEDDLAT
+561 EARWEPEDDPAT

-579 GTTMGCFYIESPATR
+579 GATMGCFYIESPATR

-659 AKAAMALAGFD
+659 AKAAMALAGFN

-700 ARARGVSTEQ
+700 ARSRGVSTEQ

-765 IAAYVSETR
+765 TSAYVSETR
-774 RLSVRVLPPDV
+774 RLGVRVLPPDV
-785 NHSEILWQGNSRG
+785 NHSEILWTGNSRA

-805 ADHRARPSE
+805 ADHRGFGEAERSEGEAGRVGRCRGRSEPS
-814 ASGGVGGGQ
+814 
-823 GPRVWEPAQGSH
+823 QGSH
-835 IKIPTMRVGWLTLHH
+835 VNAGAVRVGWLTLHH
-850 LSTETR
+850 LGAETR
-856 SRIVANRPYRDLVD
+856 GRIVAQRPYRDVVD

-885 VHARAFDGLSSGLPA
+885 VHARAFDGLSSGLHPT
-900 AESHKAQLWQ
+900 ESHAAQLWQ
-910 IAAWRKVA
+910 IAAWRKSTA
-918 AQRKS
+918 GRKS
-923 ADLFTRASDIP
+923 HDLFTRSATIP
-934 RPSLDPDDPQARLH
+934 RPSLAPDDPQARLH
-948 EEMRAL
+948 AEMKAL
-954 GFLCDVHPMSLLS
+954 GFLCDVHPM
-967 KNPERVLTNSRDELR
+967 VLCESAVAR
-982 QAKPVGAHAP
+982 QHL
-992 CAATVNGKH
+992 
-1001 VVKAKDLPRFAGRR
+1001 VKAKALSRFVGRR

-1020 FLVTGKVVATI
+1020 FLVTGKVVSTL
-1031 QGEPM
+1031 QGDPM

-1087 DAVSRIELT
+1087 DAVSRIEFN
-1096 ERHANE
+1096 NE
-1102 EAADRDIRES
+1102 QPKLAEVEQELWES
-1112 GRSPDADF
+1112 GARQPGSEGWG

>member
-1 MIPLVVRSHGSLMW
+1 MIPLVVRSHCSLMW
-15 GTSAPEDLVVA
+15 GTSAPEHLAVA

-46 WPFLQACREQDV
+46 WPFLQACREEDV
-58 APIVGAEL
+58 TPIVGAEIS
-66 TEPGSHR
+66 EPRSQR

-97 KKNFALVQDVPALA
+97 DKDFTLLHDVPALA
-111 IGLFVLVPGADL
+111 TGLTVLVPGADL
-123 LAPFHEA
+123 LEAFHEA
-130 GVSVAAALPR
+130 GLNVAAALPR

-167 FLVPGDHDLHRLLRA
+167 FLVPDDHEVHRLLRA
-182 IARNTSLS
+182 IARNTSFS
-190 RLESNDVAPA
+190 RLKNDDVAPP

-207 AHYQQRFEV
+207 AHYERRFDV

-224 DEVAERL
+224 ELVAERL

-241 MPPWTDPSGRASCE
+241 MPPWRANVGQPSCE
-255 VLRERTYVGARKRY
+255 VLRERCYAGARKRY
-269 GTELHETVVDRIE
+269 GAELHETVVDRIE
-282 YELATIE
+282 YELTTIE
-289 RMGFSTYFLVVEE
+289 RMGFSSYFLVVEE
-302 IVKRSPRICGRGS
+302 IVERSPRICGRGS

-368 VLDEFRAHSAMV
+368 VLDEFRDHSAMV

-417 REVGNDDIAWEAGR
+417 RELANDLGGNDDE
-431 LCRPRT
+431 LL
-437 VAGGDGNPPRVPMAN
+437 DH
-452 DLIERLRD
+452 LREM
-460 LPEMKDLDFPEPWPE
+460 PEMKDLDFPEPWPE

-503 IDSYVPVEIAP
+503 LDSYVPIEMAP

-525 STESAGL
+525 SSETAGL

-547 DAVANVRANGIAFD
+547 DAVANVQANGHAFD
-561 ESRWEPEDDLAT
+561 EATWQPEDDLPT
-573 QASIAA
+573 QACIAA
-579 GTTMGCFYIESPATR
+579 GGTMGCFYIESPATR
-594 LLQQKARRGDYE
+594 QLQQKARRGDYE

-700 ARARGVSTEQ
+700 ARSRGVSTEQ

-774 RLSVRVLPPDV
+774 RLGVRVLPPDV
-785 NHSEILWQGNSRG
+785 NRSEVLWKGT
-798 ERRASLD
+798 
-805 ADHRARPSE
+805 
-814 ASGGVGGGQ
+814 SGTV
-823 GPRVWEPAQGSH
+823 
-835 IKIPTMRVGWLTLHH
+835 RVGWLTLHH
-850 LSTETR
+850 LSAETR
-856 SRIVANRPYRDLVD
+856 GRIVAHRPYRDLGD

-885 VHARAFDGLSSGLPA
+885 VHARAFDELHPT
-900 AESHKAQLWQ
+900 ESHASLLWQ
-910 IAAWRKVA
+910 LATWRKRA
-918 AQRKS
+918 ARRKS
-923 ADLFTRASDIP
+923 CDLFIREADIP
-934 RPSLDPDDPQARLH
+934 GPSLEPDDAQARLH
-948 EEMRAL
+948 AEMRAL
-954 GFLCDVHPMSLLS
+954 GFLCDVHPM
-967 KNPERVLTNSRDELR
+967 VLCSEQVKRK
-982 QAKPVGAHAP
+982 Q
-992 CAATVNGKH
+992 
-1001 VVKAKDLPRFAGRR
+1001 VVKAKALPRFAGRR

-1020 FLVTGKVVATI
+1020 FLVTGKVVSTI

-1062 MLDHQRPYFI
+1062 MLDHQRPYII

-1087 DAVSRIELT
+1087 DAVSRIDVGQ
-1096 ERHANE
+1096 
-1102 EAADRDIRES
+1102 DRDATIER
-1112 GRSPDADF
+1112 GA

>member
-1 MIPLVVRSHGSLMW
+1 MIPLVVRSHCSLMW
-15 GTSAPEDLVVA
+15 GTSAPEDLAIA
-26 ARQHGYRRVALTD
+26 ARQHGYQRIALTD

-46 WPFLQACREQDV
+46 WPFLQACREHEV
-58 APIVGAEL
+58 TPIVGAEL
-66 TEPGSHR
+66 SEPGSQR

-97 KKNFALVQDVPALA
+97 KKDFTLESDLPVLA
-111 IGLFVLVPGADL
+111 AGLTVLVPGAEL
-123 LAPFHEA
+123 LAPFHQA
-130 GVSVAAALPR
+130 GVTVAAALPR

-167 FLVPGDHDLHRLLRA
+167 FLVPDDHEVHRLLRA
-182 IARNTSLS
+182 IARNTSFS
-190 RLESNDVAPA
+190 RLKSDDVAPA

-207 AHYQQRFEV
+207 AHYERRFDV

-224 DEVAERL
+224 DDIAERL
-231 TFTGPKLGLV
+231 TFTGPNLGLV
-241 MPPWTDPSGRASCE
+241 MPPWRANVGQPSCE
-255 VLRERTYVGARKRY
+255 LLRERCYAGARKRY
-269 GTELHETVVDRIE
+269 GSELHETVVDRIE

-289 RMGFSTYFLVVEE
+289 RMGFSSYFLVVEE

-368 VLDEFRAHSAMV
+368 VLDEFRDHSAMV

-417 REVGNDDIAWEAGR
+417 REVGSDD
-431 LCRPRT
+431 
-437 VAGGDGNPPRVPMAN
+437 D

-460 LPEMKDLDFPEPWPE
+460 LPELKDLDFPEPWPE

-503 IDSYVPVEIAP
+503 LDSYVPIEMAP

-525 STESAGL
+525 STETAGL

-547 DAVANVRANGIAFD
+547 DAVANVQENGIAFD
-561 ESRWEPEDDLAT
+561 EAAWQPEDDLPT
-573 QASIAA
+573 QACIAA
-579 GTTMGCFYIESPATR
+579 GATMGCFYIESPATR
-594 LLQQKARRGDYE
+594 QLQQKARRGDYE

-659 AKAAMALAGFD
+659 AKAAMALAGFN

-700 ARARGVSTEQ
+700 ARSRGVSSDQ
-710 IEAVWEMILSFD
+710 IEEVWDMILSFD

-774 RLSVRVLPPDV
+774 RLGVQVLPPDV
-785 NHSEILWQGNSRG
+785 NHSEVLWKGNSRG
-798 ERRASLD
+798 ERRALLD
-805 ADHRARPSE
+805 ADHRAR
-814 ASGGVGGGQ
+814 
-823 GPRVWEPAQGSH
+823 VWEPSQGSH
-835 IKIPTMRVGWLTLHH
+835 VKDGTLRVGWLTLHH
-850 LSTETR
+850 LSAETR
-856 SRIVANRPYRDLVD
+856 GRIVANRPYSNLGD

-885 VHARAFDGLSSGLPA
+885 VHARAFDELHPT
-900 AESHKAQLWQ
+900 ESHASLLWQ
-910 IAAWRKVA
+910 LATW
-918 AQRKS
+918 RKS
-923 ADLFTRASDIP
+923 AARRKSCDLFTRLAETP
-934 RPSLDPDDPQARLH
+934 RPSLEPDDAQARLH
-948 EEMRAL
+948 AEMQAL
-954 GFLCDVHPMSLLS
+954 GFLCDVHPM
-967 KNPERVLTNSRDELR
+967 VLCSP
-982 QAKPVGAHAP
+982 QAK
-992 CAATVNGKH
+992 H
-1001 VVKAKDLPRFAGRR
+1001 VTKAKDLPRFAGRR

-1020 FLVTGKVVATI
+1020 FLVTGKVVSTL

-1036 EFITFEDETGLME
+1036 EFVTFEDETGLME

-1062 MLDHQRPYFI
+1062 MLDHQRPYVI

-1087 DAVSRIELT
+1087 NGVSKIAEVSRSL
-1096 ERHANE
+1096 
-1102 EAADRDIRES
+1102 S
-1112 GRSPDADF
+1112 DFAGA

>member
-1 MIPLVVRSHGSLMW
+1 MW
-15 GTSAPEDLVVA
+15 GTSAPEHVALA

-39 TDNLYGL
+39 TDNLYGV
-46 WPFLQACREQDV
+46 WPFLQACREHEV
-58 APIVGAEL
+58 TPIVGAEL
-66 TEPGSHR
+66 SEPRSQR

-97 KKNFALVQDVPALA
+97 AKDFALLRDVPALA
-111 IGLFVLVPGADL
+111 HGLYVLVPGAEL
-123 LAPFHEA
+123 LAPMHEA
-130 GVSVAAALPR
+130 GVTVAAALPR
-140 RPSQSAAKA
+140 RPSPSAAKA
-149 RAEARRLGVPAV
+149 RAEAQRLGVPAV

-167 FLVPGDHDLHRLLRA
+167 FLVPEDHGIHRLLRA
-182 IARNTSLS
+182 IARNTSFS
-190 RLESNDVAPA
+190 RLKSGDVAPA

-207 AHYQQRFEV
+207 GHYQRRFDI

-224 DEVAERL
+224 DAIAERL
-231 TFTGPKLGLV
+231 NFTGPNLGLV
-241 MPPWTDPSGRASCE
+241 MPPFEMGTLEGSRTHHDL
-255 VLRERTYVGARKRY
+255 LRERTYAGARKRY
-269 GTELHETVVDRIE
+269 GSELHETVVDRIE
-282 YELATIE
+282 HELITIE
-289 RMGFSTYFLVVEE
+289 RMGFSSYFLVVEE

-355 DFAWDERDAAIAS
+355 DFAWDERDAAIVS
-368 VLDEFRAHSAMV
+368 VLDEFRGHSAMV

-417 REVGNDDIAWEAGR
+417 REVGSDDDE
-431 LCRPRT
+431 
-437 VAGGDGNPPRVPMAN
+437 
-452 DLIERLRD
+452 LIERLRD
-460 LPEMKDLDFPEPWPE
+460 LPELKDLDFPEPWPE

-503 IDSYVPVEIAP
+503 IDGYVPIEIAP

-525 STESAGL
+525 GTEAAGL
-532 VKIDLLGNRSLAVIR
+532 VKIDLLGNRSLGVIR
-547 DAVANVRANGIAFD
+547 DAVANVQANGIAFT
-561 ESRWEPEDDLAT
+561 EAGWEPEDDPAT
-573 QASIAA
+573 QACIAA
-579 GTTMGCFYIESPATR
+579 GGTMGCFYIESPATR
-594 LLQQKARRGDYE
+594 QLQQKARRGDYE

-632 GAWQPIHPL
+632 GTWQPIHPL
-641 LDGVL
+641 LEGVL

-659 AKAAMALAGFD
+659 AKTAMALAGFS

-684 DRAKRLPDYL
+684 DRGKRLPDYL

-700 ARARGVSTEQ
+700 ARRCGVSAEQ
-710 IEAVWEMILSFD
+710 IAAVWEMILSFD

-765 IAAYVSETR
+765 TAAYVSETR
-774 RLSVRVLPPDV
+774 RLGVRVLPPDV
-785 NHSEILWQGNSRG
+785 NESEIPWKGNSRG
-798 ERRASLD
+798 ERRDSLD
-805 ADHRARPSE
+805 ADHRARVWRGL
-814 ASGGVGGGQ
+814 AQRGGGRVGGGSRVQSKPSQ
-823 GPRVWEPAQGSH
+823 GFHVNVG
-835 IKIPTMRVGWLTLHH
+835 TVRVGFLTLHH
-850 LSTETR
+850 LGEETR
-856 SRIVANRPYRDLVD
+856 GRIVANRPYRDLVD
-870 FLERVRPDEEEARVL
+870 FFERVRPDEEEARVL
-885 VHARAFDGLSSGLPA
+885 VHARAFDELHPT
-900 AESHKAQLWQ
+900 ESHTSLLWQ
-910 IAAWRKVA
+910 LASW
-918 AQRKS
+918 RKS
-923 ADLFTRASDIP
+923 AAGRKSQDLFTRSADIP
-934 RPSLDPDDPQARLH
+934 RPSLEPDDPRAGLH
-948 EEMRAL
+948 AEMQAL
-954 GFLCDVHPMSLLS
+954 GFLCDVHPMVLCTAALS
-967 KNPERVLTNSRDELR
+967 GKN
-982 QAKPVGAHAP
+982 
-992 CAATVNGKH
+992 
-1001 VVKAKDLPRFAGRR
+1001 VVKAKDLSRFAGRR

-1020 FLVTGKVVATI
+1020 FLVTGKVVSTLK
-1031 QGEPM
+1031 GEPM
-1036 EFITFEDETGLME
+1036 EFITFEDETGLLE
-1049 CTFFPETYRRFCH
+1049 CTFFPEPYRRFCH
-1062 MLDHQRPYFI
+1062 MLDHQRPYVI

-1087 DAVSRIELT
+1087 DGVSRMDFKAT
-1096 ERHANE
+1096 G
-1102 EAADRDIRES
+1102 S
-1112 GRSPDADF
+1112 GPAVDEMRSQD

>member
-1 MIPLVVRSHGSLMW
+1 MIPLMTRSHCSLMW
-15 GTSAPEDLVVA
+15 GTSAPEDVVMV
-26 ARQHGYRRVALTD
+26 ARKHGYRRVAMTD

-46 WPFLQACREQDV
+46 WPFLQICREQDV
-58 APIVGAEL
+58 TPIVGAEL
-66 TEPGSHR
+66 SEPGSPR

-97 KKNFALVQDVPALA
+97 KKDFALEHDVPALA
-111 IGLFVLVPGADL
+111 NGLYVLVPGAEL
-123 LAPFHEA
+123 LAPLHEA
-130 GVSVAAALPR
+130 RVTVAAALPR
-140 RPSQSAAKA
+140 RPSPGAA
-149 RAEARRLGVPAV
+149 RARSEARRMGVPAV

-167 FLVPGDHDLHRLLRA
+167 FLVPDDHGIHRLLRA

-190 RLESNDVAPA
+190 RLGPNAVAPY

-207 AHYQQRFEV
+207 EHYERRFDI

-224 DEVAERL
+224 DAIAERL
-231 TFTGPKLGLV
+231 IFTGPKLGLV
-241 MPPWTDPSGRASCE
+241 MPPWQEPSGRPSRDI
-255 VLRERTYVGARKRY
+255 LRERCYAGAHRRY
-269 GTELHETVVDRIE
+269 GAELHETVVDRIE

-289 RMGFSTYFLVVEE
+289 RMGFSSYFLVVEE
-302 IVKRSPRICGRGS
+302 IVRRSPRICGRGS

-368 VLDEFRAHSAMV
+368 VLDEFRGHSAMV

-394 TAKVFGLTDAEIG
+394 TAKVFGLGDAEIG
-407 QVSKRLPWFW
+407 QVSRRLPWFW
-417 REVGNDDIAWEAGR
+417 REVGNDD
-431 LCRPRT
+431 
-437 VAGGDGNPPRVPMAN
+437 D
-452 DLIERLRD
+452 DLLERLRD
-460 LPEMKDLDFPEPWPE
+460 LPELKDLDFPEPWPE

-503 IDSYVPVEIAP
+503 IDGYVPLEIAP
-514 KGVPIIQWEKD
+514 KGVPVIQWEKD
-525 STESAGL
+525 GTETAGL
-532 VKIDLLGNRSLAVIR
+532 VKIDMLGNRSLGVIR
-547 DAVANVRANGIAFD
+547 DAVANVQANGIPFREAG
-561 ESRWEPEDDLAT
+561 WEPEDDPAT
-573 QASIAA
+573 QACIAA
-579 GTTMGCFYIESPATR
+579 GGTMGCFYIESPATR
-594 LLQQKARRGDYE
+594 QLQQKARRGDYE

-632 GAWQPIHPL
+632 GTWQPIHPL
-641 LDGVL
+641 LAGVL

-700 ARARGVSTEQ
+700 ARSRGVSTEQ
-710 IEAVWEMILSFD
+710 IAEVWDMILSFD

-747 FPAEF
+747 FPAEL

-765 IAAYVSETR
+765 ISAYVSETR
-774 RLSVRVLPPDV
+774 RLGVRVLPPDV
-785 NHSEILWQGNSRG
+785 NHSEIRWRG
-798 ERRASLD
+798 DKATVRA
-805 ADHRARPSE
+805 
-814 ASGGVGGGQ
+814 
-823 GPRVWEPAQGSH
+823 
-835 IKIPTMRVGWLTLHH
+835 GWLTLHH
-850 LSTETR
+850 LAEDTR
-856 SRIVANRPYRDLVD
+856 KRIVAGRPYRDLVD
-870 FLERVRPDEEEARVL
+870 FMERVRPDEEEARVL
-885 VHARAFDGLSSGLPA
+885 VHARAFDELHPG
-900 AESHKAQLWQ
+900 ESHASLLWRL
-910 IAAWRKVA
+910 AAWRKSTTG
-918 AQRKS
+918 RKS
-923 ADLFTRASDIP
+923 HDLFDRGADIP
-934 RPSLDPDDPQARLH
+934 RPSLMPDDPRARLQA
-948 EEMRAL
+948 EMQAL
-954 GFLCDVHPMSLLS
+954 GFLCDVHPMELLN
-967 KNPERVLTNSRDELR
+967 KNPGRVLAISRDEHR
-982 QAKPVGAHAP
+982 QAKPGGAHASCP
-992 CAATVNGKH
+992 EAVALRR
-1001 VVKAKDLPRFAGRR
+1001 VVKAKDLPLYAGRR

-1020 FLVTGKVVATI
+1020 FLVTGKVVSTLK
-1031 QGEPM
+1031 GEPM

-1072 EGKVEEDYGAFTITV
+1072 EGRVEEDYGAFTLTV
-1087 DAVSRIELT
+1087 DAVSKIES
-1096 ERHANE
+1096 
-1102 EAADRDIRES
+1102 DRVAS
-1112 GRSPDADF
+1112 LPDAEHLTSIA

>member
-1 MIPLVVRSHGSLMW
+1 
-15 GTSAPEDLVVA
+15 
-26 ARQHGYRRVALTD
+26 
-39 TDNLYGL
+39 
-46 WPFLQACREQDV
+46 
-58 APIVGAEL
+58 
-66 TEPGSHR
+66 
-73 RVVCLVENDD
+73 
-83 GYRNLC
+83 
-89 RLITRRHC
+89 
-97 KKNFALVQDVPALA
+97 
-111 IGLFVLVPGADL
+111 
-123 LAPFHEA
+123 
-130 GVSVAAALPR
+130 
-140 RPSQSAAKA
+140 
-149 RAEARRLGVPAV
+149 
-161 AVPSSF
+161 
-167 FLVPGDHDLHRLLRA
+167 
-182 IARNTSLS
+182 
-190 RLESNDVAPA
+190 
-200 DAWLAPP
+200 
-207 AHYQQRFEV
+207 
-216 WPETLAAS
+216 
-224 DEVAERL
+224 
-231 TFTGPKLGLV
+231 
-241 MPPWTDPSGRASCE
+241 
-255 VLRERTYVGARKRY
+255 
-269 GTELHETVVDRIE
+269 
-282 YELATIE
+282 
-289 RMGFSTYFLVVEE
+289 MGFSSYFLVVEK
-302 IVKRSPRICGRGS
+302 IVRRSPRICGRGS

-368 VLDEFRAHSAMV
+368 VLDEFRDHSAMV

-417 REVGNDDIAWEAGR
+417 RELASDLGSNDDE
-431 LCRPRT
+431 LL
-437 VAGGDGNPPRVPMAN
+437 DH
-452 DLIERLRD
+452 LREM
-460 LPEMKDLDFPEPWPE
+460 PEMKDLDFPEPWLE

-503 IDSYVPVEIAP
+503 IDGYVPVEIAP

-561 ESRWEPEDDLAT
+561 ESRWQPEDDLAT

-579 GTTMGCFYIESPATR
+579 GATMGCFYIESPATR

-700 ARARGVSTEQ
+700 ARARGVSSEQ

-774 RLSVRVLPPDV
+774 RLGVRVLPPDV
-785 NHSEILWQGNSRG
+785 NHSEILWKGNSRG

-835 IKIPTMRVGWLTLHH
+835 IKIPTMRAGWLTLHH
-850 LSTETR
+850 LNAETR
-856 SRIVANRPYRDLVD
+856 GRIVSNRPYRDLVD

-885 VHARAFDGLSSGLPA
+885 VHARAFDSLPA

-918 AQRKS
+918 TQRKS
-923 ADLFTRASDIP
+923 ADLFTRTADIP
-934 RPSLDPDDPQARLH
+934 RPSLDPDDPQARLL

-954 GFLCDVHPMSLLS
+954 GFLCDVHPMSLCS
-967 KNPERVLTNSRDELR
+967 
-982 QAKPVGAHAP
+982 AI
-992 CAATVNGKH
+992 VNRH
-1001 VVKAKDLPRFAGRR
+1001 PVVKAKDLSLFAGRR

-1031 QGEPM
+1031 KGEPM
-1036 EFITFEDETGLME
+1036 EFITFDDETGLME

-1072 EGKVEEDYGAFTITV
+1072 DGKVEEDYGAFTITV
-1087 DAVSRIELT
+1087 DAVSRIDS
-1096 ERHANE
+1096 NQ
-1102 EAADRDIRES
+1102 DR
-1112 GRSPDADF
+1112 A

>member
-1 MIPLVVRSHGSLMW
+1 MW
-15 GTSAPEDLVVA
+15 GTSPPEHLPA
-26 ARQHGYRRVALTD
+26 AAQKHGYRRVALTD

-46 WPFLQACREQDV
+46 WPFLAGCREQGIT
-58 APIVGAEL
+58 PIVGAEL
-66 TEPGSHR
+66 TEPGSQR
-73 RVVCLVENDD
+73 RVVCLVEDDD

-97 KKNFALVQDVPALA
+97 RKDFALDRDVPALA
-111 IGLFVLVPGADL
+111 KGLYVLAPSAEL
-123 LAPFHEA
+123 LAPLHEA
-130 GVSVAAALPR
+130 GVALAAALPR
-140 RPSQSAAKA
+140 RPSPTAAKA
-149 RAEARRLGVPAV
+149 RSEARRLNVPAV

-167 FLVPGDHDLHRLLRA
+167 FLVPDDHNIHRLLRA
-182 IARNTSLS
+182 ISRNTSLS
-190 RLESNDVAPA
+190 RLTPDDLAPPSA
-200 DAWLAPP
+200 YLTPP
-207 AHYQQRFEV
+207 AHYESRFDI
-216 WPETLAAS
+216 WPETLTAS
-224 DEVAERL
+224 DAIAERL
-231 TFTGPKLGLV
+231 TFFGPKLGLV
-241 MPPWTDPSGRASCE
+241 MPPWQEASGRPSCE
-255 VLRERTYVGARKRY
+255 ILRERCYAGARKRY
-269 GTELHETVVDRIE
+269 GGELHETVVDLIE
-282 YELATIE
+282 HELATIE
-289 RMGFSTYFLVVEE
+289 RMGFSTYFLVVDE

-355 DFAWDERDAAIAS
+355 DFAWDERDAILAT
-368 VLDEFRAHSAMV
+368 VLDEFRGRSAMV

-394 TAKVFGLTDAEIG
+394 TAKVFGLADAEIG

-417 REVGNDDIAWEAGR
+417 REVGNEEDD
-431 LCRPRT
+431 LL
-437 VAGGDGNPPRVPMAN
+437 N
-452 DLIERLRD
+452 RLRD
-460 LPEMKDLDFPEPWPE
+460 LPELKDLDFPEPWPE

-503 IDSYVPVEIAP
+503 IDSYVPVEMAP

-525 STESAGL
+525 GAETSGL
-532 VKIDLLGNRSLAVIR
+532 VKIDLLGNRSLGVIR
-547 DAVANVRANGIAFD
+547 DAVANLQENGIPFQED
-561 ESRWEPEDDLAT
+561 GWEPEDDLAT
-573 QASIAA
+573 QKRIAA
-579 GTTMGCFYIESPATR
+579 GGTMGCFYIESPATR
-594 LLQQKARRGDYE
+594 LLQQKAGRGDYA

-641 LDGVL
+641 LAGVL

-684 DRAKRLPDYL
+684 DREKRLPDYL

-765 IAAYVSETR
+765 TAAYVSEVR
-774 RLSVRVLPPDV
+774 RLGVRVLPPDV
-785 NHSEILWQGNSRG
+785 NESDIRWK
-798 ERRASLD
+798 
-805 ADHRARPSE
+805 
-814 ASGGVGGGQ
+814 GQ
-823 GPRVWEPAQGSH
+823 GSSL
-835 IKIPTMRVGWLTLHH
+835 RVGWLTLHH
-850 LSTETR
+850 VSEETR
-856 SRIVANRPYRDLVD
+856 TRIVARRPYRDLVD

-885 VHARAFDGLSSGLPA
+885 IHARAFDELHA
-900 AESHKAQLWQ
+900 NESHAALLWQ
-910 IAAWRKVA
+910 IAAFRRSA
-918 AQRKS
+918 AGRKS
-923 ADLFTRASDIP
+923 QDLFSRGAEVP
-934 RPSLDPDDPQARLH
+934 RPALLPDDPRARLQA
-948 EEMRAL
+948 EMQAL
-954 GFLCDVHPMSLLS
+954 GFLCDFHPM
-967 KNPERVLTNSRDELR
+967 ELCKDAVR
-982 QAKPVGAHAP
+982 RR
-992 CAATVNGKH
+992 H
-1001 VVKAKDLPRFAGRR
+1001 VVKAVDIARHKGRR

-1020 FLVTGKVVATI
+1020 FLVTGKVVSTL

-1036 EFITFEDETGLME
+1036 EFITFEDETGLLE

-1062 MLDHQRPYFI
+1062 MLDHHRPYFI
-1072 EGKVEEDYGAFTITV
+1072 EGKVEEDYGAFTLTV
-1087 DAVSRIELT
+1087 DAVSKIDVARTYAIVQPD
-1096 ERHANE
+1096 ERASASLQRFE
-1102 EAADRDIRES
+1102 R
-1112 GRSPDADF
+1112 